1 MNGFKKFLFQGNL
14 VQLAVAVVIGAVFS
28 ELVTA
33 FTTAFVTPLLG
44 IFGRVPKFADL
55 TFTVNNSEF
64 QYGAFIDALIS
75 FVLTATIL
83 YFLIVL
89 PMTKVME
96 RFARD
101 EEAHPPRVP
110 VLLQPDQQEGHPVRV
125 LHQRDRARED
135 GSVTSAA
142 AHPVRVG
149 RLGRQRPGPVR
160 RGRTPSARARRGWSR
175 PTAGGTSRIRG
186 SAPPAS

>member
-101 EEAHPPRVP
+101 EEATHRECPSCFSQISRKAIRCAYCTSEIVP
-110 VLLQPDQQEGHPVRV
+110 EKMGV
-125 LHQRDRARED
+125 
-135 GSVTSAA
+135 
-142 AHPVRVG
+142 
-149 RLGRQRPGPVR
+149 
-160 RGRTPSARARRGWSR
+160 
-175 PTAGGTSRIRG
+175 
-186 SAPPAS
+186 